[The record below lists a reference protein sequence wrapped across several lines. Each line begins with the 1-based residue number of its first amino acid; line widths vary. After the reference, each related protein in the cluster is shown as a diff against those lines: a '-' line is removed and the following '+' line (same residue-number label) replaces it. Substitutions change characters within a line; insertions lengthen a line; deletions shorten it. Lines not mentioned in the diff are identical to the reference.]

1 MWAVET
7 AGISERGEKTVEA
20 ALRRALEALKGLD
33 AAAAVGHLEDALGA
47 DCEHEETLYALKSVH
62 WWLEK
67 LAGGEE
73 RTTAS
78 EKGYFIMGQCAAFYD
93 FLEAQG
99 THFERCRYAVKHFV
113 YGTAL
118 ESFTPTLAEG
128 LRHDPGLLFLIG
140 RCYKGMGNYDS
151 ALEYLTK
158 AAHFRQE
165 DGAALAELADVHAL
179 MGEVKKAKVLFRE
192 AFFINPQGIE
202 LFALESEMITA
213 LIKTVR
219 GAGVGGAALVEWI
232 PVYGALLGVFSV
244 KRELKLAEL
253 GKLKQAVFALENEVR
268 TNGEESQTAAPRLL
282 NRYLWLLD
290 HYENTGENDAQIKEI
305 QLKIQFI
312 DGAIYERYMSV
323 K

>member
-1 MWAVET
+1 VDT
-7 AGISERGEKTVEA
+7 AGIHEEEREKTVESSI
-20 ALRRALEALKGLD
+20 RRALDALKNRDAEAGVAYLEEALGI
-33 AAAAVGHLEDALGA
+33 
-47 DCEHEETLYALKSVH
+47 DCEHEETLYALRSIH

-67 LAGGEE
+67 LADSEQ
-73 RTTAS
+73 RTTPYD
-78 EKGYFIMGQCAAFYD
+78 KGYFIMGQCAAFYD
-93 FLEAQG
+93 FLEEQG
-99 THFERCRYAVKHFV
+99 KHFERSRYAVRQFV

-118 ESFTPTLAEG
+118 EAFEPVLAEG

-140 RCYKGMGNYDS
+140 RCYKGIGSYDT

-179 MGEVKKAKVLFRE
+179 LGEIKTAKVLFRE
-192 AFFINPQGIE
+192 AFFINPQGID

-213 LIKTVR
+213 LLKTVR
-219 GAGVGGAALVEWI
+219 GAGISGASLVEWI

-268 TNGEESQTAAPRLL
+268 TNSEENQTSVPRLL

-290 HYENTGENDAQIKEI
+290 HYENAGENDAQIKEI

-312 DGAIYERYMSV
+312 DPTIYERYMGV